1 MLTVFAQV
9 MKPWTGTDS
18 SSIFT
23 RPYSQPPASFC
34 PRVGLASGLIW
45 LSFSWEGF
53 QILYLG
59 KQKQQKTP
67 TSPREPFP
75 YSPCGNSLLYSQS
88 SLTSSSFTKWS
99 VILPLAFQFLFLE
112 KRFCCRLMFF
122 LPISSKPAWSLALSL
137 QPVPNL
143 AELMKELRLG
153 KCIVS
158 SG

>member
-1 MLTVFAQV
+1 MDRYRLLLHLHQALFSASCKFLPQSGACFW
-9 MKPWTGTDS
+9 PDLAFPLLRGISDS
-18 SSIFT
+18 
-23 RPYSQPPASFC
+23 
-34 PRVGLASGLIW
+34 
-45 LSFSWEGF
+45 LSR
-53 QILYLG
+53 
-59 KQKQQKTP
+59 KTKTTKNP

-158 SG
+158 SR